1 MIPWINFAVLIVS
14 SFLFT
19 IFYVKSVSPAA
30 LEKRIGDSAYNKC
43 ATYRM
48 IASVFMM
55 VVAVNYVIYHWF
67 PLPLPLAD
75 DFPWPY
81 WVSAVIAAVIAVPS
95 MYLML
100 RGVKD
105 AGEETMR
112 PKREH
117 EMYGGIYERIRHP
130 QAVGEFP
137 LWWGIAFLMHSP
149 FLVLFSFLYIP
160 VWYYLCVA
168 EEKDL
173 LIRYG
178 TAYEE
183 YRQRVGFWLPKRHL
197 THKENEVKI

>member
-1 MIPWINFAVLIVS
+1 MLPWTNFGVLIAS

-19 IFYVKSVSPAA
+19 LFYVKSVSPAA
-30 LEKRIGDSAYNKC
+30 LEKRIGTSAYEKFS
-43 ATYRM
+43 TYRM

-55 VVAVNYVIYHWF
+55 AVAGNYVLYYWF
-67 PLPLPLAD
+67 PLPLPLPNT
-75 DFPWPY
+75 FPWP
-81 WVSAVIAAVIAVPS
+81 WRVSAAIAASIAFPS
-95 MYLML
+95 LYLMV

-130 QAVGEFP
+130 QALGEFP
-137 LWWGIAFLMHSP
+137 LWWVIAFLVHSP
-149 FLVLFSFLYIP
+149 FLVLFSFLYVP

-168 EEKDL
+168 EERDL

-178 TAYEE
+178 TDYEE
-183 YRQRVGFWLPKRHL
+183 YCRRVGFWIPKG
-197 THKENEVKI
+197 

>member
-1 MIPWINFAVLIVS
+1 MLPWINFGVLIAS

-19 IFYVKSVSPAA
+19 LFYVKSVSPAA
-30 LEKRIGDSAYNKC
+30 LEKRIGASAYEKC
-43 ATYRM
+43 STYRM

-55 VVAVNYVIYHWF
+55 VVAGNYVLYCWF
-67 PLPLPLAD
+67 PLPLPLPNT
-75 DFPWPY
+75 FPWP
-81 WVSAVIAAVIAVPS
+81 WRVSAALAAGIAFPS
-95 MYLML
+95 LYLMV

-130 QAVGEFP
+130 QALGEFP
-137 LWWGIAFLMHSP
+137 LWWVIAFLVHSP
-149 FLVLFSFLYIP
+149 FLVLFSFLYVP

-168 EEKDL
+168 EERDL

-178 TAYEE
+178 TDYEE
-183 YRQRVGFWLPKRHL
+183 YCRRVGFWIPKG
-197 THKENEVKI
+197 

>member
-19 IFYVKSVSPAA
+19 IFYVKSVGPAA
-30 LEKRIGDSAYNKC
+30 LENRIGESAYNRC

-48 IASVFMM
+48 ISSIFMM
-55 VVAVNYVIYHWF
+55 VAAINYVLYYWF
-67 PLPLPLAD
+67 PLPVPFPD
-75 DFPWPY
+75 TFPWSY
-81 WVSAVIAAVIAVPS
+81 WVSVMIAVVIAIPS
-95 MYLML
+95 LYLML

-112 PKREH
+112 PKQEH
-117 EMYGGIYERIRHP
+117 GMYGGIYERIRHP

-137 LWWGIAFLMHSP
+137 LWWVIAFLVHSP
-149 FLVLFSFLYIP
+149 FLVLFSFLYVP

-168 EEKDL
+168 EERDL

-178 TAYEE
+178 IAYEE
-183 YRQRVGFWLPKRHL
+183 YCRRVGFWLPKRHFSPRRPR
-197 THKENEVKI
+197 

>member
-1 MIPWINFAVLIVS
+1 MIPWINFSVLIFS

-30 LEKRIGDSAYNKC
+30 LEKRIGDSSYQKC
-43 ATYRM
+43 ATYRVV
-48 IASVFMM
+48 ASIFMM
-55 VVAVNYVIYHWF
+55 VVAVNYVLYHWF
-67 PLPLPLAD
+67 PLPLSLPD
-75 DFPWPY
+75 NFPWPY
-81 WVSAVIAAVIAVPS
+81 WVSAVIAAAIGVPS
-95 MYLML
+95 LYLMF

-130 QAVGEFP
+130 QTVGEFP
-137 LWWGIAFLMHSP
+137 LWWVIAFLVHSP

-168 EEKDL
+168 EERDL

-178 TAYEE
+178 NAYEK
-183 YRQRVGFWLPKRHL
+183 YRERVGFWMPK
-197 THKENEVKI
+197 

>member
-1 MIPWINFAVLIVS
+1 MPKLIPWINLSVLITS

-30 LEKRIGDSAYNKC
+30 LERQIGASAYQKC
-43 ATYRM
+43 FKYRM
-48 IASVFMM
+48 VASFFMF
-55 VVAVNYVIYHWF
+55 VVIGNYVLYYWY
-67 PLPLPLAD
+67 PLPLPLPTV
-75 DFPWPY
+75 FPWPW
-81 WVSAVIAAVIAVPS
+81 WVSAMIAAGIAIPS
-95 MYLML
+95 LYLML
-100 RGVKD
+100 RGIKD

-137 LWWGIAFLMHSP
+137 LWWVIAFLLHSP

-160 VWYYLCVA
+160 VWYYFCVA
-168 EEKDL
+168 EERDL

-183 YRQRVGFWLPKRHL
+183 YRHRAGFWIPRYNHS
-197 THKENEVKI
+197 HEAS